1 MVPPLVH
8 SVGELEQSVY
18 NINSN
23 TGTGIRTESF
33 YKISIA
39 TQAQALEQ
47 SVYNINSNTG
57 TGIRTE
63 WFYKISIAIH
73 AQASEQNVLQYQ

>member
-8 SVGELEQSVY
+8 SVGE
-18 NINSN
+18 
-23 TGTGIRTESF
+23 
-33 YKISIA
+33 
-39 TQAQALEQ
+39 LEQ